1 MMVASYKKHAPG
13 QVFFVADKANP
24 GWSVVLQKE
33 ARGRRIQSTEE
44 DLCIGQEESS
54 GDRDVFT
61 AMEGDMQEDV
71 DENDVFDAPHAA
83 SRQRQGECHQTEE
96 VRPL

>member
-1 MMVASYKKHAPG
+1 MTSYKKFAHA

-33 ARGRRIQSTEE
+33 ARGRRIKTTEE

-54 GDRDVFT
+54 ADRDVFT
-61 AMEGDMQEDV
+61 AMEGEREEDV
-71 DENDVFDAPHAA
+71 DENDVMEATPAR
-83 SRQRQGECHQTEE
+83 SRQGQ
-96 VRPL
+96 

>member
-1 MMVASYKKHAPG
+1 MFIDAMPSDDLRIVHA

-33 ARGRRIQSTEE
+33 ARGRRIISKE
-44 DLCIGQEESS
+44 DEHCLGQEESS

-61 AMEGDMQEDV
+61 ALVGERQEAG
-71 DENDVFDAPHAA
+71 DENESMNGTQPRRRE
-83 SRQRQGECHQTEE
+83 RQTSCT
-96 VRPL
+96 